1 MRAETYEPTDITS
14 TAPPTAAIAARC
26 VAPPSAND
34 AGAPGAPIAWAGEA
48 LLQYVGISGIPNVP
62 WSSLEREAGR
72 RPGAVAFLGR
82 RPNQAFLPS
91 PFDNAGILS
100 SRPPVRK
107 RPLPVG
113 MHVANVEQINFS
125 GGVP

>member
-1 MRAETYEPTDITS
+1 M
-14 TAPPTAAIAARC
+14 
-26 VAPPSAND
+26 
-34 AGAPGAPIAWAGEA
+34 PIGLAGEA
-48 LLQYVGISGIPNVP
+48 ILQYVGISGIPNVP